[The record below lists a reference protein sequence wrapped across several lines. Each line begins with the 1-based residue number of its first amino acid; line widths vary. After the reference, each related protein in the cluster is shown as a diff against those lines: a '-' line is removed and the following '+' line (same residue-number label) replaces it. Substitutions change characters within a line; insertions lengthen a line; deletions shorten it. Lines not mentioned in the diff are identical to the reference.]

1 MLHITTMDTSVKVPP
16 LGHWQ
21 MLLGGRTEHE
31 DQRKFLLSNRITPH
45 ITTMDTSVKVH
56 PLGHWQMLL
65 GGRTEHEDQRKCL
78 LSNRITPHTTTK
90 DVTWKCTLKIC
101 RPRNNEEPHPR
112 RDRAITF
119 TSRIKRWDGPDGL
132 MRNQDTTIVT
142 SKFKKMGII
151 GRNS

>member
-90 DVTWKCTLKIC
+90 GTSVKVTPLGHRLNGKRYLVA
-101 RPRNNEEPHPR
+101 EP
-112 RDRAITF
+112 DMIT
-119 TSRIKRWDGPDGL
+119 
-132 MRNQDTTIVT
+132 
-142 SKFKKMGII
+142 I
-151 GRNS
+151 GGFHLPT